1 MKKYLFDVRGVITYK
16 DVVEAADEVEAVER
30 LKEMLL
36 EDGATKDDIRSST
49 IEILEYC

>member
-1 MKKYLFDVRGVITYK
+1 MKKYLFNVRGAITYK
-16 DVVEAADEVEAVER
+16 DVIEATDEVEAVEQ

-36 EDGATKDDIRSST
+36 DNGATKDDIRSST